1 MGASPIRPGEA
12 LVGVFSAPSD
22 TFARLLAEPTWWL
35 PFVLFVVLGVG
46 SFAILST
53 RIDWERSA
61 DDVLARQAAKTGRAP
76 AMNAEQLGP
85 VMRTWG
91 LASAPVVV
99 VGQLFVVAFALWAA
113 ERAFGGEARYVG
125 MLAMWAHANLANAA
139 GALLVV
145 AVALATPP
153 ASVSLTGIERL
164 VKSSAGAFLPEG
176 TAPPVLAFASS
187 IDIFSLAAL
196 ALLVVGFRRIKGVP
210 PAAATAL
217 PIVLWL
223 VFVFAK
229 TGLAFLRG

>member
-22 TFARLLAEPTWWL
+22 TFARLLARPTWWL

-61 DDVLARQAAKTGRAP
+61 EDVLARQAAKTGRAS
-76 AMNAEQLGP
+76 AMNGEQLGP
-85 VMRTWG
+85 VMRMG
-91 LASAPVVV
+91 VLATVPVGIVA
-99 VGQLFVVAFALWAA
+99 QLFVVALALWAA
-113 ERAFGGEARYVG
+113 ERAFGGEARYGGV
-125 MLAMWAHANLANAA
+125 LAIWAHANLANAVR
-139 GALLVV
+139 ALLAV

-176 TAPPVLAFASS
+176 AAPPVLAFLYS